1 MESRKLIIN
10 RKAALSYYRVALWY
24 HVNKGY
30 SFAETFEQNIKET
43 VDTIVKTPTIGR
55 FEKKLNNREYRS
67 FLSHPLSRI
76 YYWFNTSEVHIVE
89 ILSTKSS
96 TDF

>member
-1 MESRKLIIN
+1 MESRKLVIN
-10 RKAALSYYRVALWY
+10 RKAAQSYYRIALWY

-30 SFAETFEQNIKET
+30 SFAETFEHNIKET
-43 VDTIVKTPTIGR
+43 IDAIVKTPTIGR
-55 FEKKLNNREYRS
+55 FEKELYNREYRS

-89 ILSTKSS
+89 IFSTKSS
-96 TDF
+96 TK

>member
-10 RKAALSYYRVALWY
+10 RKAALSYYRIALWY